1 MAFLVRRLLL
11 TLPVLFIVSVLCF
24 SMINLIPGDPAT
36 VILGPEASQ
45 HAKEQMTERLG
56 LNEPIPVQYVDWL
69 GGVLHGDLG
78 ESLVDNTPVSKL
90 ILQRL
95 PVTIE
100 LALGTFAVSLTISVV
115 AGILSASRRGTW
127 VDYLSTGVALGGI
140 SIPHFWL
147 GMMFIIIFA
156 VYLGILPAGGFVPF
170 FQNPLAN
177 ITFMILPVLAT
188 GLRESAELTRM
199 LRSSLL
205 EELGSDYV
213 RTAFSKGLGKR
224 VVVIRHAVR
233 NALIPFV
240 TASGLQIAGLLGGL
254 VVTETVFQLPG
265 LGRLVVD
272 SIENRDF
279 TTVQG
284 AVLTITLVVVL
295 VNVAVD
301 VLYALIDPR
310 ISVSSS
316 EG

>member
-1 MAFLVRRLLL
+1 VAFLVRRLLL
-11 TLPVLFIVSVLCF
+11 TLPILFIVSVICF

-45 HAKEQMTERLG
+45 QAKEQMRERLG
-56 LNEPIPVQYVDWL
+56 LNEPIPVQYLDWL
-69 GGVLHGDLG
+69 GGVLRGDLG
-78 ESLVDNTPVSKL
+78 ESLVDNTPVSTL

-100 LALGTFAVSLTISVV
+100 LALGTFAVSLTIGVI

-127 VDYLSTGVALGGI
+127 VDYLSTGIALGGI
-140 SIPHFWL
+140 SIPSFWL
-147 GMMFIIIFA
+147 GMMLIIIFA
-156 VYLGILPAGGFVPF
+156 VYFGVLPASGYVPF
-170 FQNPLAN
+170 FQNPVAN
-177 ITFMILPVLAT
+177 ITAMILPVFAT
-188 GLRESAELTRM
+188 GMRESAELTRM

-213 RTAFSKGLGKR
+213 RTAFSKGLSKR

-240 TASGLQIAGLLGGL
+240 TASGLQIAALLGGL

-265 LGRLVVD
+265 LGRLVVE
-272 SIENRDF
+272 SIETRDF

-284 AVLTITLVVVL
+284 AVLTITMVVVV
-295 VNVAVD
+295 VNVLVD
-301 VLYALIDPR
+301 VLYTIIDPR
-310 ISVSSS
+310 ISVSSG
-316 EG
+316 E

>member
-11 TLPVLFIVSVLCF
+11 TLPILFIVSIVCF

-36 VILGPEASQ
+36 VILGPEATEQ
-45 HAKEQMTERLG
+45 AKEQMRERLN
-56 LNEPIPVQYVDWL
+56 LNDPIPVQYVDWL
-69 GGVLHGDLG
+69 GGVLRGDLG
-78 ESLVDNTPVSKL
+78 ESLVDQTPVSQL

-95 PVTIE
+95 PVTAE
-100 LALGTFAVSLTISVV
+100 LALGTFAVSLTISVI

-127 VDYLSTGVALGGI
+127 VDYVSTGVALGGI

-156 VYLGILPAGGFVPF
+156 VNLGWLPASGYEPL
-170 FQNPLAN
+170 FQDPIAN
-177 ITFMILPVLAT
+177 ITAMILPVFAT

-213 RTAFSKGLGKR
+213 RTAFSKGLSRR

-233 NALIPFV
+233 NALVPFV

-272 SIENRDF
+272 SIEQRDF

-284 AVLTITLVVVL
+284 AVLTITVVVVL
-295 VNVAVD
+295 INVLVD
-301 VLYALIDPR
+301 VLYAFIDPR
-310 ISVSSS
+310 ISTSS
-316 EG
+316 GR

>member
-1 MAFLVRRLLL
+1 MAFLIRRLLL
-11 TLPVLFIVSVLCF
+11 TLPILFVVSVICF

-45 HAKEQMTERLG
+45 QAKEQMRNRLN
-56 LNEPIPVQYVDWL
+56 LNEPIPVQYLDWL
-69 GGVLHGDLG
+69 RGVLKGDLG
-78 ESLVDNTPVSKL
+78 ESLIDGTPVSQL
-90 ILQRL
+90 ILERL

-100 LALGTFAVSLTISVV
+100 LAIGTFAVSLTIAVI

-156 VYLGILPAGGFVPF
+156 VSLGWLPASGYEPF
-170 FQNPLAN
+170 FQNPAAN
-177 ITFMILPVLAT
+177 ITAMILPILAT

-213 RTAFSKGLGKR
+213 RTAFSKGLSKR
-224 VVVIRHAVR
+224 IVVIRHAVR

-272 SIENRDF
+272 SIEQRDF

-284 AVLTITLVVVL
+284 AVLTITMIVVL
-295 VNVAVD
+295 VNVLVD
-301 VLYALIDPR
+301 VLYTIIDPR
-310 ISVSSS
+310 ISVSSG
-316 EG
+316 E

>member
-1 MAFLVRRLLL
+1 LAFLVRRLLL
-11 TLPVLFIVSVLCF
+11 TLPILFIVSVICF

-45 HAKEQMTERLG
+45 QAKEQMRNRLN
-56 LNEPIPVQYVDWL
+56 LNEPIPVQYLDWL
-69 GGVLHGDLG
+69 GGVLRGDLG
-78 ESLVDNTPVSKL
+78 ESLIDDTPVSQL
-90 ILQRL
+90 ILERL

-100 LALGTFAVSLTISVV
+100 LAVGTFAVSLTIAVV

-156 VYLGILPAGGFVPF
+156 VSLGWLPASGYEPF
-170 FQNPLAN
+170 FQNPVAN
-177 ITFMILPVLAT
+177 ITAMILPILAT

-213 RTAFSKGLGKR
+213 RTAFSKGLSKR
-224 VVVIRHAVR
+224 IVVIRHAVR

-272 SIENRDF
+272 SIEQRDF

-284 AVLTITLVVVL
+284 AVLTITIIVVL
-295 VNVAVD
+295 VNVLVD
-301 VLYALIDPR
+301 VLYTIIDPR
-310 ISVSSS
+310 ISVSSG
-316 EG
+316 E